1 MAFWHLVRCSFGA
14 LWKSFWGTLAI
25 STKQSN
31 DTLGRTKRRKIS
43 NGLSEQLV
51 QPRWKRLCRTL
62 IEKKTKVA
70 AVFRTTLLTTLKPT
84 VSDDFVQLCRHAR
97 LSEQLRSNLYTFTHG
112 IGIPPLL
119 ASVYLRHDH
128 SRTWLQ
134 NSNLPARSPSIR
146 FFRTTLPNL
155 SSGHGAYPAALLRN
169 SHLQLQCYGSC
180 RSSASSD
187 PFLEARQRSSHAGRR
202 PSFQERSRRRT

>member
-1 MAFWHLVRCSFGA
+1 MSDA
-14 LWKSFWGTLAI
+14 
-25 STKQSN
+25 
-31 DTLGRTKRRKIS
+31 DRKKI
-43 NGLSEQLV
+43 
-51 QPRWKRLCRTL
+51 
-62 IEKKTKVA
+62 A

-84 VSDDFVQLCRHAR
+84 ASDDFVQLCRHARLSEQLFQPRGNTGAPRSFENNIQVHRGSGIVSPHAR

-119 ASVYLRHDH
+119 ASVYLIHDH

-134 NSNLPARSPSIR
+134 NSSLPARSPSIR

-169 SHLQLQCYGSC
+169 SHLQLQRYGSC
-180 RSSASSD
+180 RGSASSD